1 MNRDL
6 EDAEILSV
14 VNEEDLVIGQMR
26 RDEIHSQNLFHR
38 SIHVLIFNSKGEIFL
53 QQRGLQKQES
63 PGLWASSVSGHVDAD
78 ESYDA
83 ACIREIEEEV
93 GIKINY
99 IPEKIF
105 KLKPSKLTAN
115 EFSWVYS
122 LETDQFLSPNLS
134 EIETGKWFSKQK
146 LDYFIL
152 HNQHKVA
159 DLFIHIW
166 RKYCDIKSF

>member
-1 MNRDL
+1 MSRDL

-26 RDEIHSQNLFHR
+26 RDEIHSLNLFHR
-38 SIHVLIFNSKGEIFL
+38 SIHVLIFNLNEEIFL
-53 QQRGLQKQES
+53 QQRGLLKQES
-63 PGLWASSVSGHVDAD
+63 PGLWASSVSGHVDAH
-78 ESYDA
+78 ESYDV

-93 GIKINY
+93 GIKIDY
-99 IPEKIF
+99 VPKKLF

-115 EFSWVYS
+115 EFSWVYY
-122 LETDQFLSPNLS
+122 LETDQLLSPNLS
-134 EIETGKWFSKQK
+134 EIETGKWFSKEN

-166 RKYCDIKSF
+166 RKYCDT